1 MQILWLTVL
10 HFLTEG
16 FSAFAMLSRF
26 SGGLILH
33 GQFYYHFAALA
44 LPLVFGTALDL
55 LTAKRKNAGQSELP
69 LPALVAVAGL
79 ILVLIGGVTHP
90 FVLGLGNALFKTGG
104 VTAVLMR
111 DREKH
116 ARGALVGIFLAPS
129 AIALYAG
136 KYFGATLS
144 GGSYLLVFGL
154 AWIPAIALS
163 VLVLLAARKA
173 IRFRQSEAYQKEVQ
187 EYSEHE
193 FEFRFGAQKKL
204 TGKAVLALILCF
216 AAVLL
221 RSFFNGAIS
230 YSWSESTVLVLIAA
244 AVMSLGVLL
253 GGFFAAK
260 TSFTVGILFT
270 LALATFLFWFKEIP
284 VLGLMALFLFHMT
297 VPVTLYMVSNRLKD
311 MPGYAFGLLSFAEFL
326 GLLPAFFGFRMP
338 LAEHM
343 TAAGTAGVILLL
355 LFIALVLFVKEHNA
369 SEK

>member
-16 FSAFAMLSRF
+16 FSALAMLSRF

-55 LTAKRKNAGQSELP
+55 LTEKRKNAGQSELP

-79 ILVLIGGVTHP
+79 LLVLIGGVTHP

-104 VTAVLMR
+104 VTAVLLR

-116 ARGALVGIFLAPS
+116 ARGALVGIFLAPP
-129 AIALYAG
+129 AIALFAG

-144 GGSYLLVFGL
+144 DGSYLLVFGL

-163 VLVLLAARKA
+163 VLVLLSARKE
-173 IRFRQSEAYQKEVQ
+173 IRYRQSEAYQKEVQ

-204 TGKAVLALILCF
+204 TGKAVLALVLCF

-230 YSWSESTVLVLIAA
+230 YSWSESMILVWIAA

-253 GGFFAAK
+253 GGLFAARS
-260 TSFTVGILFT
+260 SFTMGILFT
-270 LALATFLFWFKEIP
+270 LGPAAFLLWFKDTP
-284 VLGLMALFLFHMT
+284 VLGIMGLFLFNMSL
-297 VPVTLYMVSNRLKD
+297 PVTLYMVSNRLKD
-311 MPGYAFGLLSFAEFL
+311 MPGLSAGLLSFAGFL
-326 GLLPAFFGFRMP
+326 GVLPAYFGFRAP
-338 LAEHM
+338 FSDHILA
-343 TAAGTAGVILLL
+343 ALTAGLMLVF
-355 LFIALVLFVKEHNA
+355 LFLALVLLVSEHKKA
-369 SEK
+369 K